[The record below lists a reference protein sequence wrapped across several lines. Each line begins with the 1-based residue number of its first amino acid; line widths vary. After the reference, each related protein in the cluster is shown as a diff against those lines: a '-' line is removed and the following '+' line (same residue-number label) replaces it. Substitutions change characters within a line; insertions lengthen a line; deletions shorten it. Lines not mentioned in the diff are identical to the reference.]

1 MIMKAEQNAPLF
13 SVLFRDKVYFFS
25 KRHTMN
31 KWLQG
36 GGDMGLRKDMTEALE
51 LPKEIML
58 NLPLISLV
66 GREEVT
72 IENYKGILEY
82 GEEVVRISTAAGILR
97 LQGQGLCLKQLSAE
111 CMVVT
116 GKVESIQ
123 FLT

>member
-1 MIMKAEQNAPLF
+1 M
-13 SVLFRDKVYFFS
+13 R
-25 KRHTMN
+25 
-31 KWLQG
+31 
-36 GGDMGLRKDMTEALE
+36 LRKNVTEALE

-58 NLPLISLV
+58 NLPLISLI

-82 GEEVVRISTAAGILR
+82 GEETVRIGTAAGILR
-97 LQGQGLCLKQLSAE
+97 LNGRGLCLKQLSAE

-116 GKVESIQ
+116 GQIESLA

>member
-1 MIMKAEQNAPLF
+1 
-13 SVLFRDKVYFFS
+13 
-25 KRHTMN
+25 
-31 KWLQG
+31 
-36 GGDMGLRKDMTEALE
+36 MGLRKNMTEAFE

-58 NLPLISLV
+58 NLPLITLI

-82 GEEVVRISTAAGILR
+82 SEETVRIGTAAGVLR
-97 LQGQGLCLKQLSAE
+97 ITGRELCLKQLSAE

-116 GKVESIQ
+116 GKIEEIR

>member
-1 MIMKAEQNAPLF
+1 
-13 SVLFRDKVYFFS
+13 
-25 KRHTMN
+25 
-31 KWLQG
+31 
-36 GGDMGLRKDMTEALE
+36 MGLRKNMTEALE

-66 GREEVT
+66 GREEMT

-82 GEEVVRISTAAGILR
+82 GEETVRIGTAAGVLR
-97 LQGQGLCLKQLSAE
+97 LTGKGLCLKQLSAE

-116 GKVESIQ
+116 GKIENLC

>member
-1 MIMKAEQNAPLF
+1 
-13 SVLFRDKVYFFS
+13 
-25 KRHTMN
+25 
-31 KWLQG
+31 
-36 GGDMGLRKDMTEALE
+36 MGLRKNMTEALE

-82 GEEVVRISTAAGILR
+82 SEEMLRIGTAAGVLR
-97 LQGQGLCLKQLSAE
+97 LTGKGLCLKQLSAE
-111 CMVVT
+111 CLIVT
-116 GKVESIQ
+116 GKIENLT

>member
-1 MIMKAEQNAPLF
+1 
-13 SVLFRDKVYFFS
+13 
-25 KRHTMN
+25 
-31 KWLQG
+31 
-36 GGDMGLRKDMTEALE
+36 MGLRKNVTEALE

-58 NLPLISLV
+58 NLPLVSLV

-82 GEEVVRISTAAGILR
+82 GEEIVRVGTAAGVLR
-97 LQGQGLCLKQLSAE
+97 LTGKGLCLKQLSAE

-116 GKVESIQ
+116 GKIDELC